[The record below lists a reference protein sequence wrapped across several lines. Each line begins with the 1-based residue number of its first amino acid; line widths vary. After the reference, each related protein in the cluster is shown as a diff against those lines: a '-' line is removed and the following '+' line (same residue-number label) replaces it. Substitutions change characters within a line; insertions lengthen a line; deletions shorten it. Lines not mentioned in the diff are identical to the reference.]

1 MRTIFILP
9 IIGVIL
15 FIGCTNPTA
24 SNSNDTSTNVTKNIP
39 SKSISEKLTVQEL
52 SYAIESDSSF
62 ANRYELIREAYDEL
76 SEIEQAKY
84 YSVTYDEL
92 NSFISHYGRHAE
104 FYSLMCARAKHVQDS
119 IDFNNRFNATM
130 DSLEAD
136 MAKRAAEA
144 KQKRTQKARS
154 VQ

>member
-1 MRTIFILP
+1 MRNIFVLP
-9 IIGVIL
+9 ILGVFF
-15 FIGCTNPTA
+15 FIGCNNPAADDST
-24 SNSNDTSTNVTKNIP
+24 DTTTNVTNIVP
-39 SKSISEKLTVQEL
+39 NKSISEKLTVQEL

-92 NSFISHYGRHAE
+92 NDFISHYGQHAL